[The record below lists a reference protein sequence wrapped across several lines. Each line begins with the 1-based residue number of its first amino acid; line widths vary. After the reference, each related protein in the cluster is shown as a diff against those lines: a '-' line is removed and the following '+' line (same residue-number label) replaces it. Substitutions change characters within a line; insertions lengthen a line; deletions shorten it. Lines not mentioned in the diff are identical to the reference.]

1 MNKPKVYVTQE
12 TNYDFTPAERF
23 GDVVFLTHKDLNN
36 MRASIHNDK
45 VVAEIKDKIKHYDP
59 DEDWFVIAGSPYI
72 AAVVFMLLGRKH
84 NAIRILRWDN
94 RDFRYVPLHIE
105 LRREIT
111 SRPDESAD
119 WRGCNE
125 V

>member
-1 MNKPKVYVTQE
+1 MDRPKVFVTQE
-12 TNYDFTPAERF
+12 TNYDFTPAEQF

-36 MRASIHNDK
+36 MRASQHNDRI
-45 VVAEIKDKIKHYDP
+45 VAEIKDRIKHFDP
-59 DEDWFVIAGSPYI
+59 NEDWLVIAGSPYI

-105 LRREIT
+105 LRREVT
-111 SRPDESAD
+111 S
-119 WRGCNE
+119 NE
-125 V
+125 EHF